1 MNRGAARSNPNL
13 TLVAMC
19 IAQAMVLL
27 DNTIVN
33 VALPSIQ
40 HDLVVTPG
48 NLEWIVNAYVLALA
62 SLILVGGTLG
72 DRYGRR
78 RLMLI
83 GLTVFTVMSA
93 ACALSTDEHVLIIFR
108 ALQGIGAAIVA
119 PLTLSILSATFAP
132 ERRASAFGIWA
143 AAAGLGFGAGPIVGG
158 LLLSQF
164 GWSSVFWVNV
174 PIGVAG
180 VLMVAY
186 VVPESHDP
194 SPRRLDLPGS
204 ALISA
209 ALLVLTFAVI
219 ETDEAGWLSGQ
230 TVGLLVAA
238 AVMLVAFVW
247 HERRTAEPMLP
258 LDFFRSARFSVASG
272 VYAVMYLALAGV
284 FFFVTLLF
292 QDVKGWSALRLGMS
306 WLVMNVPFLA
316 ISIFAG
322 RLTRL
327 MGTATCWLGV
337 LLGGLGILDFARLDA
352 GSSFWQAVPGYLL
365 IGFGY
370 GMAVPTL
377 SAAAMQSVPAERSGV
392 GAGVLNTARQ
402 AGASVGL
409 AILGSISLSFVTRA
423 WNSRIPQLPPG
434 SRGAAHGLV
443 EQVAGGE
450 AAAIQK
456 QLGGNAFHLA
466 VDSFVPGMRAAL
478 LVAGIL
484 MLMASAGAFLALRSP
499 RHVAAPAAGEALSR
513 QPTLAKY
520 DEAR

>member
-1 MNRGAARSNPNL
+1 MNRIAARSNPGL

-19 IAQAMVLL
+19 IAQSMILL

-78 RLMLI
+78 RLMLV
-83 GLTVFTVMSA
+83 GLAVFTAMSA
-93 ACALSTDEHVLIIFR
+93 ACALSTDEHALIIFR
-108 ALQGIGAAIVA
+108 ALQGTGAAIVA
-119 PLTLSILSATFAP
+119 PLTLSILSSTYPP
-132 ERRASAFGIWA
+132 ERRASAFGVWA

-158 LLLSQF
+158 LLLSSF

-174 PIGVAG
+174 PIGVVGLLLVSWA
-180 VLMVAY
+180 
-186 VVPESHDP
+186 VPESRDP

-204 ALISA
+204 GLISA

-230 TVGLLVAA
+230 TLGLLAFAV
-238 AVMLVAFVW
+238 VMLVTFVW
-247 HERRTAEPMLP
+247 HERRTADPMLP
-258 LDFFRSARFSVASG
+258 LDFFRSARFTAASA

-292 QDVKGWSALRLGMS
+292 QDVKGWSALRLGLS

-316 ISIFAG
+316 VSVVAG

-337 LLGGLGILDFARLDA
+337 LLGGLGTLDFAGLDA
-352 GSSFWQAVPGYLL
+352 GSSFWRAVPGYLL
-365 IGFGY
+365 IGLGY
-370 GMAVPTL
+370 GLAVPTI

-409 AILGSISLSFVTRA
+409 AVLGSISLSVVARA
-423 WNSRIPQLPPG
+423 WDSRIPQLPED
-434 SRGAAHGLV
+434 SRVAAHGVV
-443 EQVAGGE
+443 ERVAGGE
-450 AAAIQK
+450 VTALQQ
-456 QLGGNAFHLA
+456 QLGGNASRLVA
-466 VDSFVPGMRAAL
+466 DSFVPGMRAAL

-484 MLMASAGAFLALRSP
+484 MLVAAAGAILALRP
-499 RHVAAPAAGEALSR
+499 HRPVRERLVGYPAA
-513 QPTLAKY
+513 TLAGY